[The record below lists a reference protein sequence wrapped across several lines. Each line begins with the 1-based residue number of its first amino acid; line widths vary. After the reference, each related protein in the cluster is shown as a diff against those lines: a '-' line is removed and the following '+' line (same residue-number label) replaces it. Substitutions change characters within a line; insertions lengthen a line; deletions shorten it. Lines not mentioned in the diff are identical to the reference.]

1 MRLELARRL
10 LLAWLL
16 LAGVGLISSSR
27 SKPPQARGV
36 VRAADLLAFS
46 ASQAARHLPVRL
58 RGVVTFFD
66 PDAAVLFVQDDSGG
80 ALVDTAGLSL
90 DLRPGLDVEV
100 DGVSDTRGGGPPLV
114 FRPRVRVVGEAPLP
128 SPRRVLAS
136 HLKGRSGHHEWIE
149 FQGRVGLFR
158 AGGRHQ
164 LLVHEYRDFLR
175 VHVRDLQGREPES
188 LVGEGVKLRG
198 VYGPVFDRQRRVT
211 GHQLWVPAAEHVV
224 PRPAP
229 PAAPSTGELP
239 PVLTRVADILSLT
252 PADAARNV
260 PVRLRAVVTYYDE
273 EWCMLF
279 VQDSTAG
286 IYVQCR
292 SHEFPVAIGQLV
304 EVAGVTAP
312 GEYSPIV
319 DRPQLRLRGRA
330 PLPPPRILSA
340 EELAYGRGEAR
351 WIAVRGVVQS
361 VHRVGLRHAGF
372 DLAAEGGR
380 THVTVPDVAVLP
392 LDLLGATVRFRGV
405 GVTIFNNKRQ
415 LLGAEVLSPS
425 LAFAEREGPAPPDLF
440 ATPVQS
446 VRTLLQFRSG
456 DDPSTRK
463 RVQGVV
469 TYQRPN
475 GSFYLAEQGDG
486 LYVQTTQSVP
496 LREGDRVDVIGFP
509 ALGEYT
515 PRFRAAYVRK
525 LAAQEPPPPARVTP
539 EQALSAD
546 HDAGLVRIRGRLLDR
561 TFAAGPALLL
571 QVPPFVFQAML
582 ENGEP
587 EEFAGLRNGSL
598 LELTGI
604 CSVQRD
610 ERQVP
615 RGFQVLLRTPGDV
628 VVLESGPWW
637 TRQHTL
643 WALALLAVAAPAA
656 LGWVALLQR
665 QVRLRTEALRQ
676 QSARYRDLVDNANDA
691 IFTLDAAG
699 RFTSINPAGEQMTG
713 YSRQEALAIGLADLV
728 APEDAERT
736 RAKLALEVAAGV
748 PAVHDLE
755 IRAKDGRPLTLEI
768 SSRPLHEK
776 GRIVGLEGIARDVG
790 ERRLAQDIKA
800 QFSAVLE
807 ERSRIA
813 RELHDSLD
821 QGFWGILLQLEAASE
836 GLGEGPPS
844 ARMHLELARNLVLHC
859 QTEAHRSVWDLR
871 STVLDRTDL
880 PNALAAAARL
890 VAVSCSTPVDTKVV
904 GAPRPLPASVEN
916 NLLRIGQ
923 EAITNAARHARAH
936 VVVAELRFEPG
947 HVRLAVTD
955 DGCGFDA
962 DSTAYAG
969 HGHFGLIGM
978 RERAKRI
985 GGRLTIASAP
995 GAGSTVTVD
1004 LPINGDGAP

>member
-1 MRLELARRL
+1 MRHSLARRL
-10 LLAWLL
+10 PVTLL
-16 LAGVGLISSSR
+16 LLVWGGVTGSSR
-27 SKPPQARGV
+27 SAPAQMRAV
-36 VRAADLLAFS
+36 VTAGALLGLS
-46 ASQAARHLPVRL
+46 TSQAAGQTPVRL

-66 PDAAVLFVQDDSGG
+66 AGERVLFVQDDSGG

-90 DLRPGLDVEV
+90 DLRPGLVVDVE
-100 DGVSDTRGGGPPLV
+100 GVSDTRGGLPLV
-114 FRPRVRVVGEAPLP
+114 SRPRVRVVGEAPLP

-149 FQGRVGLFR
+149 FHGRVALLR
-158 AGGRHQ
+158 KGGRGQ

-175 VHVRDLQGREPES
+175 VHVHNLQGREPAS
-188 LVGEGVKLRG
+188 LVGDHMRVRG
-198 VYGPVFDRQRRVT
+198 VYGPVFDRRRIT
-211 GHQLWVPAAEHVV
+211 GYQLWVPSADDFVHASAA
-224 PRPAP
+224 
-229 PAAPSTGELP
+229 PAASAGEPLP
-239 PVLTRVADILSLT
+239 PRRRVADILRLS
-252 PADAARNV
+252 PADAARAF
-260 PVRLRAVVTYYDE
+260 PVRVRGVVTYYDA

-279 VQDSTAG
+279 VQDATG
-286 IYVQCR
+286 GVYLQCR
-292 SHEFPVAIGQLV
+292 SHEFPVTTGQFV
-304 EVAGVTAP
+304 EVVGVTAP
-312 GEYSPIV
+312 GEYSPII
-319 DRPQLRLRGRA
+319 DRPRLRLLGRA
-330 PLPPPRILSA
+330 PMPPAVTLTA
-340 EELAYGRGEAR
+340 EQLAYGRGEAR

-361 VHRVGLRHAGF
+361 VRRVGVRHAGF
-372 DLAAEGGR
+372 DLAAGGGR
-380 THVTVPDVAVLP
+380 TQVTVPDVEALP

-425 LAFAEREGPAPPDLF
+425 LAFAEREEAASPDLL
-440 ATPVQS
+440 ATPVQP

-463 RVQGVV
+463 RVQGIV
-469 TYQRPN
+469 TYQRPG
-475 GSFYLAEQGDG
+475 GSFYIAEQGDG
-486 LYVQTTQSVP
+486 LYVESTAP
-496 LREGDRVDVIGFP
+496 PALRAGDRVDVIGFP

-515 PRFRAAYVRK
+515 PRFRAAHVRK
-525 LAAQEPPPPARVTP
+525 LAAGEPPEAARLSP
-539 EQALSAD
+539 EQALSGD
-546 HDAGLVRIRGRLLDR
+546 HDAALVRLRGRLLDR

-571 QVPPFVFQAML
+571 QAHPFVFQATL
-582 ENGEP
+582 ENAEP
-587 EEFAGLRNGSL
+587 REFEGLRNGSL

-615 RGFQVLLRTPGDV
+615 RSFQVLLRSPADV

-643 WALALLAVAAPAA
+643 WALVLLAVAAPAA
-656 LGWVALLQR
+656 LGWGALLKR

-676 QSARYRDLVDNANDA
+676 QSARYQDLVENANDA
-691 IFTLDAAG
+691 IYTLDAAG

-713 YSRQEALAIGLADLV
+713 YSRGEALSIGLADV
-728 APEDAERT
+728 VPPEHAERT
-736 RAKLALEVAAGV
+736 RERLALEIAAGV
-748 PAVHDLE
+748 PAVNELE
-755 IRAKDGRPLTLEI
+755 IRAKDGRPLVLEI
-768 SSRPLHEK
+768 SSRPIHEK
-776 GRIVGLEGIARDVG
+776 GRIVGLEGIARDIG
-790 ERRLAQDIKA
+790 ERRLAQEIKA

-821 QGFWGILLQLEAASE
+821 QGFWGILLQLEAARE

-844 ARMHLELARNLVLHC
+844 ARTHLELARNLVLHC

-890 VAVSCSTPVDTKVV
+890 VAVSCSTSVDTKVV

-923 EAITNAARHARAH
+923 EAITNAARHAQARAI
-936 VVVAELRFEPG
+936 VAELCFEPG
-947 HVRLAVTD
+947 RVSLAVRD
-955 DGCGFDA
+955 DGSGFDVE
-962 DSTAYAG
+962 STADARN
-969 HGHFGLIGM
+969 GHFGLIGM

-985 GGRLTIASAP
+985 GGRLTIESVP
-995 GAGSTVTVD
+995 GTGSRVTVE
-1004 LPINGDGAP
+1004 LPTNGDLAP